1 MCAIRIVTIT
11 GTQIPGQGCNSHSMV
26 FIADPSHSFPPL
38 RAILI
43 TDLRAVLVPGP
54 QDAEQ
59 SVQLP

>member
-1 MCAIRIVTIT
+1 MIT

>member
-1 MCAIRIVTIT
+1 MRTGTIT
-11 GTQIPGQGCNSHSMV
+11 DTQIPGQGCDSHSIV
-26 FIADPSHSFPPL
+26 LIADPSHSFPPL